1 MNFRMT
7 FATTTRVL
15 GQLRHDHRSVALIL
29 VVPALLLTAVYF
41 LFENE
46 TLPPGFPR
54 TFDRVG
60 LMMLAIFPFVVMFL
74 VTSITMLRERTSGT
88 LERLLTTPIHKAD
101 LLFGYALAFSIMA
114 TLQSLVATAV
124 AYWVFDLDI
133 KGSPGFVV
141 MIAVI
146 NAVLGVALGLLCSAF
161 ARTEFQAVQFM
172 PVVVVPQILLC
183 GLFVARERYERG
195 PGSYLRSPAA
205 DVLRGCLEGD
215 RRERRCHGNDV
226 ARRPGH
232 GRDRPGCPGPG
243 ITDPPTTNPM
253 SLPQIAPGTPKRRR
267 PFEGSHPLSCTETLC
282 RTRVR
287 RDEPAA
293 GGTGV
298 IGGSGHGAPLF
309 RKQG

>member
-1 MNFRMT
+1 MNLRMT
-7 FATTTRVL
+7 LATAFRVL

-46 TLPPGFPR
+46 ALPPGSPR

-101 LLFGYALAFSIMA
+101 LLFGYAIAFSLMA
-114 TLQSLVATAV
+114 ALQSLAATAV
-124 AYWVFDLDI
+124 AYWMFDLDI
-133 KGSPGFVV
+133 KGSPGLVV
-141 MIAVI
+141 LIAVI

-183 GLFVARERYERG
+183 GLFVAREDMNEVLDSVSG
-195 PGSYLRSPAA
+195 ILPLTFSVEALKEIAGNTDATAA
-205 DVLRGCLEGD
+205 LWQDATVMGGIVVGVLVL
-215 RRERRCHGNDV
+215 
-226 ARRPGH
+226 A
-232 GRDRPGCPGPG
+232 
-243 ITDPPTTNPM
+243 
-253 SLPQIAPGTPKRRR
+253 SLTLRRR
-267 PFEGSHPLSCTETLC
+267 T
-282 RTRVR
+282 
-287 RDEPAA
+287 
-293 GGTGV
+293 
-298 IGGSGHGAPLF
+298 
-309 RKQG
+309 K

>member
-1 MNFRMT
+1 MNLRMT
-7 FATTTRVL
+7 FATTARVL

-29 VVPALLLTAVYF
+29 VVPALLLTAVYY

-46 TLPPGFPR
+46 TLPPGVPR

-101 LLFGYALAFSIMA
+101 LLFGYAIAFSIMA
-114 TLQSLVATAV
+114 ALQSLVATAV
-124 AYWVFDLDI
+124 AYWIFNLDI

-141 MIAVI
+141 LIAVI

-183 GLFVARERYERG
+183 GLFVAREQMN
-195 PGSYLRSPAA
+195 
-205 DVLRGCLEGD
+205 DVLDAISGVLPLTFSVDALQEIA
-215 RRERRCHGNDV
+215 GNID
-226 ARRPGH
+226 A
-232 GRDRPGCPGPG
+232 
-243 ITDPPTTNPM
+243 
-253 SLPQIAPGTPKRRR
+253 
-267 PFEGSHPLSCTETLC
+267 TETMWQDTMVMGGIVVGVLILASL
-282 RTRVR
+282 TLR
-287 RDEPAA
+287 RQ
-293 GGTGV
+293 T
-298 IGGSGHGAPLF
+298 S
-309 RKQG
+309 